1 MVQVI
6 IAHCCTDIFFAQS
19 FERLELHW
27 LTSIFVLFVLKKKK
41 KAPQLSGFQT
51 SFRLPSAS
59 SLLASSSQVPSF
71 SPHLFSA
78 GQTEY
83 HFVSL
88 LLRERLQAGIKV
100 STIYSPHWCQR
111 GQRGQR
117 RRHYLIVKHPSFSIF
132 NPGKTGYVTTL
143 MQPQC
148 PEHSVTAELQS
159 LQ

>member
-6 IAHCCTDIFFAQS
+6 IAHCCTDFLFFFWTELWKTRTALAHIYFCS
-19 FERLELHW
+19 FC
-27 LTSIFVLFVLKKKK
+27 SKKKK
-41 KAPQLSGFQT
+41 KAAQLSGFQT

-71 SPHLFSA
+71 SPHLFSP
-78 GQTEY
+78 GQTED

-88 LLRERLQAGIKV
+88 LLRERLQVGIKV
-100 STIYSPHWCQR
+100 SAIYSPHWCQW
-111 GQRGQR
+111 GQR
-117 RRHYLIVKHPSFSIF
+117 RRHYLIVKHPSLSIF

-143 MQPQC
+143 MQPKC
-148 PEHSVTAELQS
+148 PEHSIRAELQS